1 MSELRIDRS
10 APEGTH
16 EQPQGPFWFAPSLP
30 GPARV
35 PAVAEPPPP
44 EQHDGTDAADPAVRL
59 ARCLSLQAQAISLLE
74 GERPAYRDSA
84 QATHPGPAGADILA
98 LLKEAV
104 RHGRELGQDIRAL
117 QSEIES
123 VRTEREALA
132 AALRHAEALSI
143 TDDLTG
149 LPNRRAFLQRLDQEL
164 SRSQRTGQ
172 PLSVVLLDLD
182 NFKDIND
189 RFGHH
194 IGDRILHCF
203 AQRITQEF
211 RQHDLSARYGG
222 EEFVLLFPVTWQQ
235 EARNALEKL
244 RRQIRREPLDVGG
257 ACVGLPTFSA
267 GVAGFRSG
275 ESAVTLLNRADQALY
290 RAKRLGRNRTESD
303 EPLPPR
309 PDR

>member
-1 MSELRIDRS
+1 MSEFRVDRS
-10 APEGTH
+10 VHEGTH
-16 EQPQGPFWFAPSLP
+16 EQPEGRFWYAPSGP
-30 GPARV
+30 GPAVV

-44 EQHDGTDAADPAVRL
+44 EQYDGTDAADPAARL
-59 ARCLSLQAQAISLLE
+59 ARCLNLQAKAISLLE
-74 GERPAYRDSA
+74 GERSA
-84 QATHPGPAGADILA
+84 FLDTAHPTRLEPAGATLA

-117 QSEIES
+117 QNEIES
-123 VRTEREALA
+123 LRSERDGLA
-132 AALRHAEALSI
+132 VALRQAEALSLS
-143 TDDLTG
+143 DDLTG

-194 IGDRILHCF
+194 IGDQVLHCF

-222 EEFVLLFPVTWQQ
+222 EEFVLLFPVTWQD

-244 RRQIRREPLDVGG
+244 RRQIRRDPLDVGG

-267 GVAGFRSG
+267 GIAGLRSG

-290 RAKRLGRNRTESD
+290 RAKRLGRNRTETD

-309 PDR
+309 PDV